1 MFYFIITI
9 VLLIVAVLYKIS
21 QRLEAGKGCFS
32 KLSLLFY
39 CIVVFFTFHSAEA
52 IGLKVPPS
60 SSIKLKLP
68 KRLLSP
74 QSWYQFSS
82 AKSHNFPDRSFPSSR
97 NIYDKQLFVFKS
109 SRFLCSFSLD
119 SKVNLHT
126 IFQKCYE
133 PVGGNKFDF
142 DDNFCISYK
151 SKEGKLFPKKGL
163 FPFTHYRYDS
173 YRFLL
178 DFKKLKSLVD
188 DFQFMPFH
196 KAFKSLGK
204 EQFPPASDDCFF
216 CLIPCSKSETFVDL
230 PYEKAL
236 SILYPAQKY
245 EYRNLWYNLE
255 VSHEDLKSMPILAYL
270 PILATSFKLSFSL
283 IALLVVVGFFIC
295 RRATVSIIL
304 SAVVIVCYHKYYD
317 VKNADNGNCI
327 LSNRY
332 AIPMVRDYL
341 KKRLNDTPPM
351 AFDYD
356 GVRLYY
362 NMLFANKRALN
373 YQFNVEVNDPFFKI
387 TFLNKDEF
395 IEVFLPEA
403 HARIKFSQYHTRHE
417 IPRVTLNLVVDK
429 VKRLLKEGETSK
441 AFILDARTFRVKPI
455 KNQVQV
461 GDSFD
466 EHLKKEFIHFFDL
479 ITDEEKIGDHNEK

>member
-9 VLLIVAVLYKIS
+9 VLLIIAVLYKIS
-21 QRLEAGKGCFS
+21 QRLETGKSCFS
-32 KLSLLFY
+32 KLGLLFY
-39 CIVVFFTFHSAEA
+39 CIIIFFIFYSAEA
-52 IGLKVPPS
+52 IELRVPPP

-74 QSWYQFSS
+74 RSWHQFS
-82 AKSHNFPDRSFPSSR
+82 PDKYNKLPDNSFLSSR
-97 NIYDKQLFVFKS
+97 DIYDKQLFVFQS
-109 SRFLCSFSLD
+109 DRFLCSFSLD

-142 DDNFCISYK
+142 DDNFCISYRL
-151 SKEGKLFPKKGL
+151 KEGKLYPESGL
-163 FPFTHYRYDS
+163 FPFLHYRYDS

-178 DFKKLKSLVD
+178 DFKKLKSLVE
-188 DFQFMPFH
+188 DFQFMPFL

-204 EQFPPASDDCFF
+204 EQFPPASDGCFF
-216 CLIPCSKSETFVDL
+216 CLIPCSKGETFVDL

-236 SILYPAQKY
+236 SILYPAHKY
-245 EYRNLWYNLE
+245 EYRNLWNNL
-255 VSHEDLKSMPILAYL
+255 VVDHEDLKTVPILAYF
-270 PILATSFKLSFSL
+270 PVLATSVKLGFNL
-283 IALLVVVGFFIC
+283 IALLGVIGFFIC
-295 RRATVSIIL
+295 RRGAVSIIL
-304 SAVVIVCYHKYYD
+304 SVVVIVCYEKYYD
-317 VKNADNGNCI
+317 VKNADNDTSI
-327 LSNRY
+327 LLNRY
-332 AIPMVRDYL
+332 AVPMVRDYL

-362 NMLFANKRALN
+362 NMLLSNKRALN
-373 YQFNVEVNDPFFKI
+373 YQFNVEENHPFFKI

-417 IPRVTLNLVVDK
+417 FPEVTFNLVVDK
-429 VKRLLKEGETSK
+429 VKRLLKEGEPART
-441 AFILDARTFRVKPI
+441 FILDTRTFRIKPI
-455 KNQVQV
+455 KSQVQA
-461 GDSFD
+461 GDFFD
-466 EHLKKEFIHFFDL
+466 EYLRKEFIHFFDL
-479 ITDEEKIGDHNEK
+479 IADEEKIGDDNEK